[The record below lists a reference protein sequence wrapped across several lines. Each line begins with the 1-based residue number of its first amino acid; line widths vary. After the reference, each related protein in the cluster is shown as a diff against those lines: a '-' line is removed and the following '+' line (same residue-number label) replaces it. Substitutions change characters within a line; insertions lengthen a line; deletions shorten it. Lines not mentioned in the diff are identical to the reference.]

1 VYTGYAPGFDK
12 KVVIKDMTILNANS
26 VGDWRKEVQ
35 TMAYVGEGGRRG
47 DEGGRGRRRRE
58 EKRKGRRDES
68 EDEEGGREGR

>member
-35 TMAYVGEGGRRG
+35 TMAYVGREGEGRG
-47 DEGGRGRRRRE
+47 GYEGGRGRRRRE
-58 EKRKGRRDES
+58 EKRK
-68 EDEEGGREGR
+68 